1 MTIHDAI
8 NARALIAEFAS
19 IGRKEFVQRFRKL
32 GIGYTYDFEHSFLIK
47 GRASSDSLTIEIFYN
62 YYADFTHLG
71 VGNGVSLE
79 DRSIQKLIGGGR
91 KQKKWKKGISHTK
104 HRLGEIYA
112 ERVARGLVDEVSK
125 PGANKVVMKF

>member
-19 IGRKEFVQRFRKL
+19 IGRKEFIQRFRKL
-32 GIGYTYDFEHSFLIK
+32 GIGYTYDFEHSFLLN
-47 GRASSDSLTIEIFYN
+47 GRATGDSLVIEIFYN

-71 VGNGVSLE
+71 VGKGVSLD

-112 ERVARGLVDEVSK
+112 DRLARGLVNEVSK
-125 PGANKVVMKF
+125 PGQSKIVLKM